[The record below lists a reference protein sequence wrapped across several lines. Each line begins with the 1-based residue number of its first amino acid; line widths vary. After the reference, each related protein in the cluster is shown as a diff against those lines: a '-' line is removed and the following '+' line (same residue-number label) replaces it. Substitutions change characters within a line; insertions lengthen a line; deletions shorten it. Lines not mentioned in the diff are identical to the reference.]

1 MGHIFFSLVFLTL
14 QESLNNEQMLI
25 GKGSKL
31 NSIIKMKC
39 PQCQEGDFFI
49 SRPYDMKNLGK
60 THHHCSECGLRY
72 EKEIG
77 FYYGA
82 MYVSYALGVALFV
95 TCWVSFNLFFSS
107 ANIWLQIGVIS
118 GLSILLSP
126 YLYALSK
133 IIWANLFFSYDPE
146 AINKFKKLKSSK

>member
-1 MGHIFFSLVFLTL
+1 
-14 QESLNNEQMLI
+14 MLF

-31 NSIIKMKC
+31 NSIFKMKC
-39 PQCQEGDFFI
+39 PRCQEGDFFI
-49 SRPYDMKNLGK
+49 SHPYDMKNIGN
-60 THHHCSECGLRY
+60 THAHCSKCNLKY
-72 EKEIG
+72 DKEVG

-95 TCWVSFNLFFSS
+95 TCWVSFNLFFPG
-107 ANIWLQIGVIS
+107 ANTFLQIGIIA

-133 IIWANLFFSYDPE
+133 IIWANFFFSYDEHAIEEFEKQKME
-146 AINKFKKLKSSK
+146 A